1 MDKSEAVRSLVNGG
15 WKEQKFSEF
24 RQGIEICWLRESLPQ
39 LALLRYAPGASV
51 PRHRHAGLEIIQML
65 EGEQSDEHGT
75 YKTGDVVL
83 NPEGTEHSVCSDTGC
98 VALLMWE
105 RPVEFV

>member
-1 MDKSEAVRSLVNGG
+1 MGNSLALRHLTKGG
-15 WKEQKFSEF
+15 WKQQKFSPF
-24 RQGIEICWLRESLPQ
+24 REGIEICWLRQSLPQ

-51 PRHRHAGLEIIQML
+51 PKHRHAGLEIIQML
-65 EGEQSDEHGT
+65 DGEQTDEHGT
-75 YKTGDVVL
+75 YTVGDIVL
-83 NPEGTEHSVCSDTGC
+83 NEEGSEHSVHSESGC

>member
-1 MDKSEAVRSLVNGG
+1 MDNTQAFQALANGG
-15 WKEQKFSEF
+15 WKQHSFSPF
-24 RQGIEICWLRESLPQ
+24 RQGIEICWLRQSVPQ

-65 EGEQSDEHGT
+65 DGEQSDEHGT
-75 YKTGDVVL
+75 YKVGDVVL
-83 NPEGTEHSVCSDTGC
+83 NPEGTEHSVHSDTGC